1 MAVEWVLAAAAVLAA
16 AVAAVLV
23 LPVRLEAGLAGDG
36 RPRWRAE
43 ASALGGLV
51 RLGRDYEGR
60 YWACGPFRR
69 ALGPP
74 AAKAENGR
82 EAGRSTA
89 LKRWDGLPAGER
101 QAVLKLARG
110 LWAATEL
117 SVRGDLRYGCEDPAA
132 TAWLHALYC
141 AARGAGAAAGLRAR
155 PDFLE
160 AGWFGHAA
168 AAAIIRPA
176 RAAGPAVRFLIGY
189 AVRRVINKRTG
200 GRRKW
205 LVQT

>member
-1 MAVEWVLAAAAVLAA
+1 MSFPGKDDGYLLVDAIAALLIASVAAAAVLAA

-74 AAKAENGR
+74 AAKAENGQI
-82 EAGRSTA
+82 GRA
-89 LKRWDGLPAGER
+89 H
-101 QAVLKLARG
+101 V
-110 LWAATEL
+110 
-117 SVRGDLRYGCEDPAA
+117 
-132 TAWLHALYC
+132 
-141 AARGAGAAAGLRAR
+141 
-155 PDFLE
+155 
-160 AGWFGHAA
+160 
-168 AAAIIRPA
+168 
-176 RAAGPAVRFLIGY
+176 
-189 AVRRVINKRTG
+189 
-200 GRRKW
+200 
-205 LVQT
+205 